1 MLDLANSEPGIPVLP
16 DQLDANPWTLNVL
29 NGAVDLRT
37 GQLWPH
43 RRQDLLTKLAPVAYD
58 PDALCPTWD
67 RFLLEVMNGDQ
78 DLVSFLQRAIGYTLT
93 GDTSEQVIFILHGK
107 GANGKSTLLETLR
120 AMLGDDYTV
129 QVRPETLMVKQ
140 GDAIPNDIA
149 RLKGARLVNARETEE
164 GKRLA
169 EALVKEMSGGD
180 TITARFMRSEFFDFK
195 PEFKLFL
202 AANHKPT
209 IRGTDL
215 AIWRRIRLIPFAVTF
230 AEEQQDKQLPKKL
243 QAELPGIL
251 AWAVR
256 GCLGWQVLGGLGTPA
271 AVKQATEEYKS
282 ESDTLAAFLDE
293 CTIEDPNS
301 ETQAKV
307 LYKAYV
313 TWCEE
318 GGETPAKQTM
328 FGRKIKER
336 LDSRVDKSSRLTYY
350 LGLRLAKTERPAQ
363 NASSLP
369 ERE

>member
-1 MLDLANSEPGIPVLP
+1 
-16 DQLDANPWTLNVL
+16 
-29 NGAVDLRT
+29 
-37 GQLWPH
+37 
-43 RRQDLLTKLAPVAYD
+43 
-58 PDALCPTWD
+58 
-67 RFLLEVMNGDQ
+67 
-78 DLVSFLQRAIGYTLT
+78 
-93 GDTSEQVIFILHGK
+93 
-107 GANGKSTLLETLR
+107 
-120 AMLGDDYTV
+120 
-129 QVRPETLMVKQ
+129 
-140 GDAIPNDIA
+140 
-149 RLKGARLVNARETEE
+149 
-164 GKRLA
+164 
-169 EALVKEMSGGD
+169 MSGGD